1 MSTLIEHLA
10 ANEERRTA
18 VIREME
24 GCPDIH
30 SGDISVKAYGPTVTP
45 TGFVPTFAEKAKAE
59 KALKSVRGVL
69 SVANGIVVRPSTR
82 TDPEIARDVHQV
94 LKSNVMVPLAKITAT
109 VHEGFVTLEGRVEWN
124 YEKSAVVE
132 AVEPVRGVRAVINR
146 ITVETRVSPSSVKQ
160 AIEAALDGN
169 PEIDAQGIQVS
180 TYDNTVQL
188 WGTVHSFA
196 QRAEAERAAWAA
208 PGIESV
214 VNRIMVTYPD

>member
-10 ANEERRTA
+10 TNEELRTA

-24 GCPDIH
+24 GRPDIH
-30 SGDISVKAYGPTVTP
+30 SRDISVKAYGPTVTL
-45 TGFVPTFAEKAKAE
+45 TGFVHTFAEKARAE
-59 KALKSVRGVL
+59 KAAKSVRGVL
-69 SVANGIVVRPSTR
+69 SIANDIEVRPSTR
-82 TDPEIARDVHQV
+82 TDPEIARDVHHV
-94 LKSNVMVPLAKITAT
+94 LKSNVMVPQAKITAA

-124 YEKSAVVE
+124 YEKSAAVE
-132 AVEPVRGVRAVINR
+132 AVEGVRGVRAVINR

-160 AIEAALDGN
+160 AIEAALDRN

-214 VNRIMVTYPD
+214 VNRIQVTYPD